1 MCLFIETIRVENGTV
16 YNLDYHT
23 ERLNRTRAAFW
34 KDCAPLDLRE
44 FVSLDSLQSSQQS
57 LQSPQS
63 SQSPQFLRASQ
74 SPRALNPLHPFQ
86 SPQSLA
92 GIYKCRVLYGREI
105 EEITYAP
112 YQMREI
118 SSLRLIAADTVDYT
132 YKSANRDELNALY
145 ARRGMADDV
154 LIVKDGYLT
163 DTSIANVALYD
174 EKMKIWC
181 TPSHPLLRG
190 TKRAELIDKRIIV
203 EREIPQAHLGEYS
216 KIMLFNAMID
226 WGRIVLPIDAGHM
239 IL

>member
-44 FVSLDSLQSSQQS
+44 FLSLDSLQSSQQS
-57 LQSPQS
+57 SQQSQSPQS
-63 SQSPQFLRASQ
+63 SQSP
-74 SPRALNPLHPFQ
+74 RALIPLHSFQ
-86 SPQSLA
+86 FPQSLA
-92 GIYKCRVLYGREI
+92 GIHKCRVLYGREI

-112 YQMREI
+112 YQMREV
-118 SSLRLIAADTVDYT
+118 SSLRLIAADGVDYT

-145 ARRGMADDV
+145 ARRGVADDV
-154 LIVKDGYLT
+154 LIVKDGFLT

-174 EKMKIWC
+174 EKMKMWC
-181 TPSHPLLRG
+181 TPSRPLLRG
-190 TKRAELIDKRIIV
+190 TKRAELIDKKIIV
-203 EREIPQAHLGEYS
+203 KRDIPQVHLGEYS
-216 KIMLFNAMID
+216 KIMLFNAMVD
-226 WGRIVLPIDAGHM
+226 WGRIVLPIDAGHL

>member
-34 KDCAPLDLRE
+34 KGCAPLDLRE
-44 FVSLDSLQSSQQS
+44 FVSLDSL
-57 LQSPQS
+57 
-63 SQSPQFLRASQ
+63 R
-74 SPRALNPLHPFQ
+74 

-92 GIYKCRVLYGREI
+92 GIHKCRVLYGREI

-112 YQMREI
+112 YQMREV
-118 SSLRLIAADTVDYT
+118 SSLRLIAADGVDYT

-145 ARRGMADDV
+145 ARRGVADDV
-154 LIVKDGYLT
+154 LIVKDGFLT

-174 EKMKIWC
+174 EKMKMWC
-181 TPSHPLLRG
+181 TPSRPLLRG
-190 TKRAELIDKRIIV
+190 TKRAELIDKKIIV
-203 EREIPQAHLGEYS
+203 KRDIPQVHLGEYS
-216 KIMLFNAMID
+216 KIMLFNAMVD
-226 WGRIVLPIDAGHM
+226 WGRIVLPIDAGHL

>member
-1 MCLFIETIRVENGTV
+1 MV

-44 FVSLDSLQSSQQS
+44 FLSLDSLAPLNSQQS

-63 SQSPQFLRASQ
+63 SQSP
-74 SPRALNPLHPFQ
+74 RALTPLHSFQ
-86 SPQSLA
+86 FPQPLA
-92 GIYKCRVLYGREI
+92 GIHKCRVLYGREI

-112 YQMREI
+112 YQMREV
-118 SSLRLIAADTVDYT
+118 SSLRLIAADAVDYT
-132 YKSANRDELNALY
+132 YKSTNRDELNALY
-145 ARRGMADDV
+145 ARRGVADDV
-154 LIVKDGYLT
+154 LIVKNGYLT

-174 EKMKIWC
+174 EKMKMWC
-181 TPSHPLLRG
+181 TPSRPLLRG
-190 TKRAELIDKRIIV
+190 TRRAELMDKKIIV
-203 EREIPQAHLGEYS
+203 ERDIPQVHLGEYS

-226 WGRIVLPIDAGHM
+226 WGRIVLPIDSGHI

>member
-1 MCLFIETIRVENGTV
+1 MCLFIETIRVEDGRV

-23 ERLNRTRAAFW
+23 ERLNRTRDAFW
-34 KDCAPLDLRE
+34 KDCVPFDLRE
-44 FVSLDSLQSSQQS
+44 FVSLDSLNS
-57 LQSPQS
+57 L
-63 SQSPQFLRASQ
+63 R
-74 SPRALNPLHPFQ
+74 

-105 EEITYAP
+105 KEITYAP
-112 YQMREI
+112 YQMREV
-118 SSLRLIAADTVDYT
+118 SSLRLIAADAVDYT

-174 EKMKIWC
+174 EKMKMWC
-181 TPSHPLLRG
+181 TPSRPLLRG
-190 TKRAELIDKRIIV
+190 TKRAELIDKKIIV

-226 WGRIVLPIDAGHM
+226 WGRVVLPIDAGHI

>member
-1 MCLFIETIRVENGTV
+1 MCLFIETIRVEDGMV

-44 FVSLDSLQSSQQS
+44 FLSLAPLNSQQS

-63 SQSPQFLRASQ
+63 SQSP
-74 SPRALNPLHPFQ
+74 RALTPLHSFQ
-86 SPQSLA
+86 FPQPLA
-92 GIYKCRVLYGREI
+92 GIHKCRVLYGREI

-112 YQMREI
+112 YQMREV
-118 SSLRLIAADTVDYT
+118 SSLRLIAADAVDYT
-132 YKSANRDELNALY
+132 YKSTNRDELNALY
-145 ARRGMADDV
+145 ARRGVADDV
-154 LIVKDGYLT
+154 LIVKNGYLT

-174 EKMKIWC
+174 EKMKMWC
-181 TPSHPLLRG
+181 TPSRPLLRG
-190 TKRAELIDKRIIV
+190 TRRAELMDKKIIV
-203 EREIPQAHLGEYS
+203 ERDIPQVHLGEYS

-226 WGRIVLPIDAGHM
+226 WERIVLPIDSGHI

>member
-1 MCLFIETIRVENGTV
+1 MCLFIETIRVEDGMV

-44 FVSLDSLQSSQQS
+44 FLSLDSLNSLAPLNSQQS

-63 SQSPQFLRASQ
+63 SQSP
-74 SPRALNPLHPFQ
+74 RALTPLHSFQ
-86 SPQSLA
+86 FPQSLA

-112 YQMREI
+112 YQMRAV
-118 SSLRLIAADTVDYT
+118 SSLRLIAADAVDYT
-132 YKSANRDELNALY
+132 YKSTNRNELNALY
-145 ARRGMADDV
+145 ARRGVADDV
-154 LIVKDGYLT
+154 LIVKNGYLT

-174 EKMKIWC
+174 DKMKVWC
-181 TPSHPLLRG
+181 TPSRPLLRG
-190 TKRAELIDKRIIV
+190 TRRAELMDKKIIV
-203 EREIPQAHLGEYS
+203 ERDIPQVHLGEYS

-226 WGRIVLPIDAGHM
+226 WGRIVLPIDSGHI

>member
-1 MCLFIETIRVENGTV
+1 MCLFIETIRVEDGTV
-16 YNLDYHT
+16 YNIDYHT

-63 SQSPQFLRASQ
+63 SQSPQTLSSLHSLQ
-74 SPRALNPLHPFQ
+74 SV
-86 SPQSLA
+86 QSLA

-112 YQMREI
+112 YQMRAV
-118 SSLRLIAADTVDYT
+118 SSLRLIAADAVDYT
-132 YKSANRDELNALY
+132 YKSTNRDELNALY
-145 ARRGMADDV
+145 ARRGVADDV
-154 LIVKDGYLT
+154 LIVKNGYLT

-174 EKMKIWC
+174 EKMEMWC
-181 TPSHPLLRG
+181 TPSRPLLRG
-190 TKRAELIDKRIIV
+190 TKRAELIDKKIIV

-226 WGRIVLPIDAGHM
+226 WGRIVLPIDFGHI

>member
-1 MCLFIETIRVENGTV
+1 MCLFIETIRVEDGMV

-44 FVSLDSLQSSQQS
+44 FLSLDSLAPLNSQQS

-63 SQSPQFLRASQ
+63 SQSP
-74 SPRALNPLHPFQ
+74 RALTPLHSFQ
-86 SPQSLA
+86 FPQPLA
-92 GIYKCRVLYGREI
+92 GIHKCRVLYGREI

-112 YQMREI
+112 YQMREV
-118 SSLRLIAADTVDYT
+118 SSLRLIAADAVDYT
-132 YKSANRDELNALY
+132 YKSTNRDELNALY
-145 ARRGMADDV
+145 ARRGVADDV
-154 LIVKDGYLT
+154 LIVKNGYLT

-174 EKMKIWC
+174 EKMKMWC
-181 TPSHPLLRG
+181 TPSRPLLRG
-190 TKRAELIDKRIIV
+190 TRRAELMDKKIIV
-203 EREIPQAHLGEYS
+203 ERDIPQVHLGEYS

-226 WGRIVLPIDAGHM
+226 WGRIVLPIDSGHI

>member
-1 MCLFIETIRVENGTV
+1 MCLFIETIRVEDGTV
-16 YNLDYHT
+16 YNIDYHT

-63 SQSPQFLRASQ
+63 SQSLQTLSSLHSLQ
-74 SPRALNPLHPFQ
+74 SV
-86 SPQSLA
+86 QSLA

-112 YQMREI
+112 YQMREV

-145 ARRGMADDV
+145 ARRGVADDV
-154 LIVKDGYLT
+154 LIVKDGFLT

-174 EKMKIWC
+174 EKMEMWC
-181 TPSHPLLRG
+181 TPSRPLLRG
-190 TKRAELIDKRIIV
+190 TKRAELIDKKIIV

-226 WGRIVLPIDAGHM
+226 WGRIILPIDTGHI